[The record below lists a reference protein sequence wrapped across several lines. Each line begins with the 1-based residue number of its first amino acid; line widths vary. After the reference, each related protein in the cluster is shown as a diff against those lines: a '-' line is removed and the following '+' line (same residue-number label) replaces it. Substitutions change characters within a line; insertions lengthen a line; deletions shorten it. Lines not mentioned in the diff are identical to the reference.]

1 MRDDVR
7 EVVLDAC
14 ALLRLLQDE
23 PGAEEVDR
31 ILRDAETERVRVL
44 IHIVNLGEVI
54 YTIGKARGWEHA
66 LRSQNEISLLPL
78 TVIPFSE
85 DLFWHAVELKAQYP
99 MSYADCFAA
108 ALAIAAHA
116 TLLTSDPEFEV
127 LGDLVKLKHV

>member
-1 MRDDVR
+1 MPDDAR

-31 ILRDAETERVRVL
+31 ILRDAQAGRVRAL
-44 IHIVNLGEVI
+44 IHVVNLGEVI
-54 YTIGKARGWEHA
+54 YTIGKARGWAHA
-66 LRSQNEISLLPL
+66 LRTRGEVSRLPL

-85 DLFWHAVELKAQYP
+85 DLFWRAVELKARYP

-108 ALAIAAHA
+108 ALAITAHA
-116 TLLTSDPEFEV
+116 TLLTSDPEFKV

>member
-44 IHIVNLGEVI
+44 IH
-54 YTIGKARGWEHA
+54 TIRKV
-66 LRSQNEISLLPL
+66 LS
-78 TVIPFSE
+78 
-85 DLFWHAVELKAQYP
+85 
-99 MSYADCFAA
+99 
-108 ALAIAAHA
+108 
-116 TLLTSDPEFEV
+116 PEFCV
-127 LGDLVKLKHV
+127 LSPLPSA

>member
-1 MRDDVR
+1 MRDDAR

-31 ILRDAETERVRVL
+31 ILRDAQTGHARTL

-66 LRSQNEISLLPL
+66 LRTRSEISLLPL

-85 DLFWHAVELKAQYP
+85 DLFWHAVELKARYP

-116 TLLTSDPEFEV
+116 TLLTSDPEFKV
-127 LGDLVKLKHV
+127 LGELVKLKHV

>member
-54 YTIGKARGWEHA
+54 YTIGRARGWDT
-66 LRSQNEISLLPL
+66 RSVHETKSACSLSP
-78 TVIPFSE
+78 
-85 DLFWHAVELKAQYP
+85 
-99 MSYADCFAA
+99 
-108 ALAIAAHA
+108 
-116 TLLTSDPEFEV
+116 
-127 LGDLVKLKHV
+127 